1 MTLPPSSG
9 PLLTGLKLPKPRRP
23 LVRWT
28 PLYGAAMALAAAE
41 ACARHDGP
49 VLIVTAT
56 AAEADR
62 LEREIAF
69 FAGRAP
75 ERFPDYET
83 LPYEPFSPP
92 QDLIADRLRVLHSLH
107 SGAAITLLT
116 DASTLMNRLPPREF
130 IAARAIVFHAGQ
142 KLDRDAA
149 IAGFT
154 ANGYQRVE
162 QVTGPGEIA
171 VRGALLD
178 IFPSGANA
186 PVRIDL
192 FDDEIESLR
201 EFDPQTQLTT
211 QEIKHIQVL
220 PAREFPFDADG
231 IRGFRQR
238 FRDTFAVEPG
248 RCPVYRDI
256 SDALLPAGI
265 ECYLPLFFEQTVSL
279 FAYLP
284 DNALVIMP
292 EGALAVLD
300 EYFAL
305 ISDRHEQMNVDSE
318 RPLLAPD
325 AAYWSPATVRE
336 QLQRTLR
343 LELTTSGHCDDV
355 PCFTADTGHALTGEV
370 PAELDRIDRWMKA
383 AANDRTLLV
392 ASSPG
397 HREMLAELLRG
408 REYRATVVADWA
420 TFVNGDERLAVTVG
434 ELDEGLRLPG
444 HGLRIL
450 TADQLGMER
459 ARQRARRRRAAR
471 DPETIIRELT
481 DLRAGAPVVHEDHGV
496 GRYRGL
502 ATLDVDGMPTEFLLL
517 EYADGDKLYVPVQS
531 LHLVSRYTGA
541 PPEHAP
547 LHRLGSDQ
555 WAKARRKAAQQA
567 RDTAAQLLN
576 LYARRAARSGH
587 EMQRDA
593 DAYRRFVL
601 EFPFEETED
610 QQEAI
615 DQVLADLAGEQPMD
629 RVICGD
635 VGFGKT
641 EVALR
646 SAFIAAN
653 AGYQVA
659 VLVPTTLLAQQHF
672 RTFQDRFANWPVRVA
687 QLSRFGTSRQT
698 QETLQGLTAG
708 TVDIVIGTHKL
719 LGREVAFRNLGL
731 VIIDEEHRFGVKHKE
746 RLKALRAEVDVLTM
760 TATPIP
766 RTLNMTLGGLR
777 ELSII
782 ATPPSDRLAVKT
794 FVGEWRDRQIR
805 DAVLREIR
813 RGGQVYFVHNRVENI
828 ESIASKL
835 AELLPE
841 TEIRVAHGQM
851 SERELEQVMLDFH
864 HRRFNVLVCT
874 TIIES
879 GIDVAS
885 ANTILINRADRLG
898 LAQLHQ
904 LRGRVGRSHHQA
916 YAYMIAPPK
925 QALTADAQK
934 RLDAI
939 AALEDLGSGFTLAT
953 HDLEIRG
960 AGELLGDE
968 QSGQIQ
974 AVGFTLYNEL
984 LSRAVT
990 ALKAGNEPDL
1000 EDPFAHG
1007 PEIELGLPALIPDDY
1022 LPDVHMRLVNYKR
1035 IASAASHDDLDSL
1048 QVELIDRFGLLPAP
1062 ARNLFA
1068 ITALK
1073 LIAQQLGIVK
1083 IQAGAQGGTLRF
1095 GARASVDL
1103 VALAGMLSSE
1113 PERYRMDGPYK
1124 LRFRWR
1130 LDSDEARLPALEK
1143 LLGSLGGGKL
1153 AGDTKQ
1159 PATAREASGKLRAAG
1174 L

>member
-1 MTLPPSSG
+1 M
-9 PLLTGLKLPKPRRP
+9 LTGLKLPRARRP
-23 LVRWT
+23 LVRWRSLFGCAT
-28 PLYGAAMALAAAE
+28 ALAIAE
-41 ACARHDGP
+41 ACARHNGP
-49 VLIVTAT
+49 VLIVAPS

-75 ERFPDYET
+75 QRFPDYET
-83 LPYEPFSPP
+83 LPFEPFSPP
-92 QDLIADRLRVLHSLH
+92 QDLIAERLLALHQLQA
-107 SGAAITLLT
+107 GLAIHLLIDAGTLL
-116 DASTLMNRLPPREF
+116 SRLPPAAF
-130 IAARAIVFHAGQ
+130 LAARAVAFRKGQ
-142 KLDRDAA
+142 VLDRDET
-149 IAGFT
+149 IAGFV

-178 IFPSGANA
+178 IFPSGASA
-186 PVRIDL
+186 PVRVDL
-192 FDDEIESLR
+192 FDDEIETLR

-211 QEIKHIQVL
+211 REVESIEVL

-238 FRDTFAVEPG
+238 FRERFAVEPG

-256 SDALLPAGI
+256 SDAVLPAGI
-265 ECYLPLFFEQTVSL
+265 ECYLPLFFDSTASL
-279 FAYLP
+279 FDYLP
-284 DNALVIMP
+284 DGTLLIITND
-292 EGALAVLD
+292 ALAGLEKTFELVV
-300 EYFAL
+300 
-305 ISDRHEQMNVDSE
+305 DRHEQMNVDPE

-325 AAYWSPATVRE
+325 AAYWTPQQVRE
-336 QLQRTLR
+336 RVATSLR
-343 LELTTSGHCDDV
+343 LELEVPGGDDAD
-355 PCFTADTGHALTGEV
+355 TADIPVFVADTAHVLTGDLPPEI
-370 PAELDRIDRWMKA
+370 DRIERWLKTA
-383 AANDRTLLV
+383 ESDRTLLV

-408 REYRATVVADWA
+408 RDYRPEIVADWA
-420 TFVNGDERLAVTVG
+420 QFIAGNAPLALTVG

-444 HGLRIL
+444 QGLRIL
-450 TADQLGMER
+450 TAEQLGMER

-576 LYARRAARSGH
+576 LYARRAARVGH
-587 EMQRDA
+587 RMPPDD

-601 EFPFEETED
+601 EFPFDETDD
-610 QQEAI
+610 QLEAI
-615 DQVLADLAGEQPMD
+615 HQVIDDLASEQPMD

-646 SAFIAAN
+646 SAFVAVN

-672 RTFQDRFANWPVRVA
+672 RTFQDRFANWPVRVG
-687 QLSRFGTSRQT
+687 QLSRFGTGKQT
-698 QETLQGLTAG
+698 QATLQGLADG
-708 TVDIVIGTHKL
+708 TIDIVIGTHKL
-719 LGREVAFRNLGL
+719 LGREVSFRNLGL
-731 VIIDEEHRFGVKHKE
+731 VVIDEEHRFGVKHKE
-746 RLKALRAEVDVLTM
+746 RLKSLRAEVDVLTM

-782 ATPPSDRLAVKT
+782 ATPPAERLAVKT

-828 ESIASKL
+828 ESVATQLEK
-835 AELLPE
+835 LLPE
-841 TEIRVAHGQM
+841 AGIRIAHGQM
-851 SERELEQVMLDFH
+851 SERELEQVMLDFY
-864 HRRFNVLVCT
+864 HRRFNVLLCT

-879 GIDVAS
+879 GIDVAT
-885 ANTILINRADRLG
+885 ANTIIINRADRFG

-916 YAYMIAPPK
+916 YAYLIAPPR

-984 LSRAVT
+984 LGRAVA
-990 ALKAGNEPDL
+990 ALKAGHEPDL
-1000 EDPFAHG
+1000 EDPFEHG
-1007 PEIELGLPALIPDDY
+1007 PQIELGLPALIPDDY

-1035 IASAASHDDLDSL
+1035 IANAASRDDLDSL
-1048 QVELIDRFGLLPAP
+1048 QVELIDRFGLLPP
-1062 ARNLFA
+1062 ATKTLFA

-1083 IQAGAQGGTLRF
+1083 IQAGAQGGVLKF
-1095 GARASVDL
+1095 GTRASADPA
-1103 VALAGMLSSE
+1103 ALAAMLTGE
-1113 PERYRMDGPYK
+1113 PERYRMEGPYK
-1124 LRFRWR
+1124 LRFSWSA
-1130 LDSDEARLPALEK
+1130 DGEPARLTALEA
-1143 LLGSLGGGKL
+1143 LLQRLGGDGLSPAGSAANITSGKR
-1153 AGDTKQ
+1153 D
-1159 PATAREASGKLRAAG
+1159 TARL
-1174 L
+1174 